1 MSEDIFSKKENAFD
15 ALLEEFGVTEGVQAP
30 PTTNDVGD
38 LFSTEPPK
46 TTEPKTEPPKTEPPK
61 TPNFDDLLA
70 DIPTKDAPANTP
82 TKQAPSFDDLLADVP
97 TTKTENTPTTQ
108 EKSPSLFDDLLVDAK
123 PAKKDKKEPEH
134 IPDKSEDYRVPND
147 VLHLDKVPK
156 PDNSWEAE
164 AADIVVPEVKPKGA
178 TPGANPTKGTT
189 PGTNPTKGAIPN
201 ANPTKGANP
210 FGAPGANPSKGA
222 SPFDGTP
229 AKSANPSKGAN
240 PFGNTPAKPS
250 PAKGPNPFGNTPA
263 KSTNPAPDNFNPFN
277 KKEPT
282 KETLW
287 TSPNDL
293 DYDQLAE
300 KIAEKLIQKIA
311 QKLK

>member
-15 ALLEEFGVTEGVQAP
+15 ALLEEFGVTEGVETP

-46 TTEPKTEPPKTEPPK
+46 TEASKKEA
-61 TPNFDDLLA
+61 PNFDDLLA
-70 DIPTKDAPANTP
+70 DVPTKDAPKTQE
-82 TKQAPSFDDLLADVP
+82 KAPSFDDLLADVP
-97 TTKTENTPTTQ
+97 TTKTKDTPKT
-108 EKSPSLFDDLLVDAK
+108 EAPSLFDDLLADAK
-123 PAKKDKKEPEH
+123 PAKPKKEKKEPEH

-147 VLHLDKVPK
+147 VLHLNKVPK

-178 TPGANPTKGTT
+178 TPGANPTKGAT
-189 PGTNPTKGAIPN
+189 PGANPTKGASPFGAPG

-210 FGAPGANPSKGA
+210 FGGTPAKGANPSKGA
-222 SPFDGTP
+222 NPFGNTTG
-229 AKSANPSKGAN
+229 ANPSKGAN
-240 PFGNTPAKPS
+240 PFGNTPAK
-250 PAKGPNPFGNTPA
+250 NT
-263 KSTNPAPDNFNPFN
+263 APDNFNPFN
-277 KKEPT
+277 KKEPA

-287 TSPNDL
+287 TSPSDL

-300 KIAEKLIQKIA
+300 KIAEKLIQKLI